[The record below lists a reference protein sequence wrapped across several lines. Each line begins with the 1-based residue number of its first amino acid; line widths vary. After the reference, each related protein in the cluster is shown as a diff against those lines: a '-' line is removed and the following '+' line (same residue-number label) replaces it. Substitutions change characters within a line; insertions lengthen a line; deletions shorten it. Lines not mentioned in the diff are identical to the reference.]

1 MQPIKVYL
9 RFRSTSSQL
18 HHASQQRKQHSL
30 DTPTIR
36 HYVSTKYSSAVSTV
50 CRRYISC
57 CSAELNCSTLGPVPL
72 SGVYPIG
79 SPFGKFAERAKL
91 VIKMAQGV
99 PKMFKL

>member
-30 DTPTIR
+30 DMPTIR

-72 SGVYPIG
+72 SGVYPILDYADDVVLFF
-79 SPFGKFAERAKL
+79 STVVAL
-91 VIKMAQGV
+91 VTASV
-99 PKMFKL
+99 RY